1 LKYTQF
7 QTCVQNKLKEG
18 KSILLIAPT
27 GLGKTLAVTGD
38 IQDKFCK
45 TIYSVPLR
53 ALGSGIK
60 QELLTLRRNGNPIQ
74 PVIHHGDIQESQLF
88 GEEVII
94 TTYDQVVCGVPGLP
108 LSLPLKAGHAVAGAL
123 LMSRLILDE
132 AHLAWGISDKAL
144 SILLAIIDFRQ
155 KLNLQ
160 TVILTATLPNQ
171 IAKKISERLGLDLIV
186 VGEGEIIEDE
196 AFKQRE
202 VNRQVT
208 ISTLELENIG
218 RGDNKHLD
226 WQTLDEK
233 LLKHQGK
240 HIYFANTVERLHETY
255 DRLVNAGMDTNN
267 ITILHNRMPRTWRIK
282 AEEQAH
288 KRFGKDSLEGNWL
301 LLTNQVAEAGLDIS
315 APLVISDPAPVDT
328 LVQRAGRCARWFRS
342 TITNGQF
349 FVIKAPKTDIDDKN
363 KGLAIPYRP
372 DFVHSAL
379 KYIPNTDLNWSTEKA
394 WINDA
399 WGGDSKKALSAIDRS
414 LSEITFAL
422 NLFDRAAQEQRP
434 GEIAGVFR
442 EILSVDVAVEE
453 GNSVYLDDLAERDLQ
468 IMLMHG
474 QYPEAS
480 SISLGRAWKIVREV
494 PGKCAVIRYDEDGKL
509 RKMKISSTDSVRP
522 GDVLVVPSIIA
533 YLHEAKGLCFGDGN
547 EVKGAILSSNWLNRK
562 LKSNISLH
570 KENGKR
576 QTLWEH
582 TTGVMKGVI
591 QRFTEDGIYRKTLL
605 KILLWLEPG
614 KNEMTLSNLITALSA
629 LAAGFH
635 DLGKSDKRWQNKA
648 REIDPESAMG
658 LIGRTANIDGQRIGI
673 PHTLPAYNAT
683 IKACELLIGNRGSS
697 DYLIRAI
704 AIAAARHH
712 SSMLNPALTVHK
724 FDPDPRAIEFIK
736 SVLTEV
742 KASAPIIDR
751 AHEILDAAKE
761 IPSKDNVPLL
771 LPNVDLFPLYVLI
784 GRAILMADRED
795 AAGEPLE
802 QWRI

>member
-226 WQTLDEK
+226 WQPLDEK

-288 KRFGKDSLEGNWL
+288 KRFGKDSLEGN
-301 LLTNQVAEAGLDIS
+301 
-315 APLVISDPAPVDT
+315 
-328 LVQRAGRCARWFRS
+328 
-342 TITNGQF
+342 
-349 FVIKAPKTDIDDKN
+349 
-363 KGLAIPYRP
+363 
-372 DFVHSAL
+372 
-379 KYIPNTDLNWSTEKA
+379 
-394 WINDA
+394 
-399 WGGDSKKALSAIDRS
+399 
-414 LSEITFAL
+414 
-422 NLFDRAAQEQRP
+422 
-434 GEIAGVFR
+434 
-442 EILSVDVAVEE
+442 
-453 GNSVYLDDLAERDLQ
+453 
-468 IMLMHG
+468 
-474 QYPEAS
+474 
-480 SISLGRAWKIVREV
+480 
-494 PGKCAVIRYDEDGKL
+494 
-509 RKMKISSTDSVRP
+509 
-522 GDVLVVPSIIA
+522 
-533 YLHEAKGLCFGDGN
+533 
-547 EVKGAILSSNWLNRK
+547 
-562 LKSNISLH
+562 
-570 KENGKR
+570 
-576 QTLWEH
+576 
-582 TTGVMKGVI
+582 
-591 QRFTEDGIYRKTLL
+591 
-605 KILLWLEPG
+605 
-614 KNEMTLSNLITALSA
+614 
-629 LAAGFH
+629 
-635 DLGKSDKRWQNKA
+635 
-648 REIDPESAMG
+648 
-658 LIGRTANIDGQRIGI
+658 
-673 PHTLPAYNAT
+673 
-683 IKACELLIGNRGSS
+683 
-697 DYLIRAI
+697 
-704 AIAAARHH
+704 
-712 SSMLNPALTVHK
+712 
-724 FDPDPRAIEFIK
+724 
-736 SVLTEV
+736 
-742 KASAPIIDR
+742 
-751 AHEILDAAKE
+751 
-761 IPSKDNVPLL
+761 
-771 LPNVDLFPLYVLI
+771 
-784 GRAILMADRED
+784 
-795 AAGEPLE
+795 
-802 QWRI
+802 